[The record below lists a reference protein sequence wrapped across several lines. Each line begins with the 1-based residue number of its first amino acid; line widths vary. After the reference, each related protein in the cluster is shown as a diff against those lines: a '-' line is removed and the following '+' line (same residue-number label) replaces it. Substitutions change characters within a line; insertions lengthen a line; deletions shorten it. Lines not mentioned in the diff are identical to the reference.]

1 MGHGKAQ
8 TAVGGMTVFR
18 RPVPRSGT
26 TALADVRTL
35 HPDGVDVEPR
45 LGRVR
50 DPAAAGGWR
59 SPTRSSPAGSDDEAT
74 WLAIMERTVAERPAL
89 TREAMA
95 EAGID
100 IARVSRTPDR
110 PCMESAAA

>member
-1 MGHGKAQ
+1 MQ
-8 TAVGGMTVFR
+8 RSAV
-18 RPVPRSGT
+18 
-26 TALADVRTL
+26 ADAILA
-35 HPDGVDVEPR
+35 G
-45 LGRVR
+45 
-50 DPAAAGGWR
+50 
-59 SPTRSSPAGSDDEAT
+59 GSDDEAT